1 MNTYEVKLTVF
12 IEAEDKIDA
21 LEQVKNL
28 DISDLDIDSIEEC

>member
-12 IEAEDKIDA
+12 IEAEDKIDV